1 MEAGWNGSTETC
13 PIFCCLGT
21 GIFWKFEETSFFGCL
36 ETGFLSGTVFF
47 CQFEEKT
54 HFFSQGSF
62 LKGTSGPSIY
72 SKTSQSGGSSRS
84 YQFNKKLLPAQRSP
98 FHWKVKG
105 KDHLK
110 SFTKVAKL
118 LVVTAFFAGCC
129 RSSGAH
135 WAVLSIL
142 FFTFFELC
150 KLESPASLTPCNC
163 SCKGVGWTVSL
174 LDFIP
179 TVCIKFWSMLS
190 KCYDDYGSMFHLF
203 ILWM

>member
-13 PIFCCLGT
+13 RVV
-21 GIFWKFEETSFFGCL
+21 WEQVFFGNL
-36 ETGFLSGTVFF
+36 KRHLFLVVWKQVFCQEQVF

>member
-1 MEAGWNGSTETC
+1 MFHFLLFGKRNFWKFEETS
-13 PIFCCLGT
+13 FVGCLGT
-21 GIFWKFEETSFFGCL
+21 GIFWKFEEKA
-36 ETGFLSGTVFF
+36 
-47 CQFEEKT
+47 Q
-54 HFFSQGSF
+54 FFSQGSF

-72 SKTSQSGGSSRS
+72 SKTSQFGGSSRS
-84 YQFNKKLLPAQRSP
+84 YQFNKKLLPTQRSP

-105 KDHLK
+105 KDRLK
-110 SFTKVAKL
+110 SSTKLTKLL
-118 LVVTAFFAGCC
+118 LVVFTAFFAGCC

-190 KCYDDYGSMFHLF
+190 KCYDDYGSMFHLL